1 MSSNGGNQN
10 KIQNN
15 KPKNFYLKVINDY
28 YNKLFQKVIEIYGI
42 HEYKEK
48 GQKCSFYQLT
58 KVERKKFINYI
69 SDISNNNDDF
79 KNITQ
84 DFLFDPDSNMTREN
98 LVYAIEKEENGYYL
112 QKAKFVW
119 RITLLLII
127 IQYIYLVFLDTK
139 YKCVDNII
147 QNKDEKFWYC
157 KDKKCKVESI
167 DFDLE
172 KFFRV
177 LYLIVFDAVYLINQ
191 FYFLRNFNRKKLGN
205 YNAILYQCF
214 EYLLLI
220 FIYIYDFFEDKICVE
235 SRIKNIFYKK
245 KVLSFD
251 LILLFIDII
260 KFIIK

>member
-15 KPKNFYLKVINDY
+15 KPKNFYLKVINDC

-84 DFLFDPDSNMTREN
+84 DFLFDPVSNMTRKN
-98 LVYAIEKEENGYYL
+98 LVFAIEKAENGYYL

-119 RITLLLII
+119 IITLLLII
-127 IQYIYLVFLDTK
+127 IQYIYI
-139 YKCVDNII
+139 Y
-147 QNKDEKFWYC
+147 
-157 KDKKCKVESI
+157 
-167 DFDLE
+167 
-172 KFFRV
+172 FF
-177 LYLIVFDAVYLINQ
+177 
-191 FYFLRNFNRKKLGN
+191 
-205 YNAILYQCF
+205 
-214 EYLLLI
+214 
-220 FIYIYDFFEDKICVE
+220 
-235 SRIKNIFYKK
+235 
-245 KVLSFD
+245 
-251 LILLFIDII
+251 
-260 KFIIK
+260 